1 MLFCCKKNLKKYGK
15 GIDKVWKGWYNGVT
29 KYKLKGEKMGN
40 AKKISISLN
49 EKIIE
54 QGKVLAERR
63 GIPHFSTFISV
74 LIAEE
79 EKRQRKEK
87 NNVDL

>member
-1 MLFCCKKNLKKYGK
+1 
-15 GIDKVWKGWYNGVT
+15 
-29 KYKLKGEKMGN
+29 MGN

-54 QGKVLAERR
+54 QGKALAEHR

-87 NNVDL
+87 K